1 MRIVAYDITAR
12 VSLMQIGEILVRLDA
27 DVVGLNGVQGSRELR
42 GLARAANLEVAAKG
56 AARGS
61 ISAVLVKTGVNVR
74 SAERIELATSR
85 GSTSRSAA
93 HAIVGGEGGSLSVSA
108 LDFGLRGEVRRRNLE
123 LLTGF
128 LAGIS
133 PPTIIAASCHESTSG
148 PVVRE
153 LAATWHDAFAVA
165 GVGSAETYPAS
176 EPVARHD
183 FVFVDRRL
191 RVAQCMVDG
200 AFPVSEAAK
209 HRPVVVEVSRVPAQ
223 VLGETRASATDGAGD
238 ASSTIRR

>member
-12 VSLMQIGEILVRLDA
+12 VNPLQVGEILARLEA

-42 GLARAANLEVAAKG
+42 RLARAANLDVAAKG
-56 AARGS
+56 TARGS
-61 ISAVLVKTGVNVR
+61 ISAVLVKSGVNVR
-74 SAERIELATSR
+74 SVDRVELATSR

-93 HAIVGGEGGSLSVSA
+93 HAIVGGPGGSISVSA
-108 LDFGLRGEVRRRNLE
+108 LDFGLRGDVRRRNLE
-123 LLTGF
+123 LLMGF

-133 PPTIIAASCHESTSG
+133 PPTIIAASCHESSSG

-165 GVGSAETYPAS
+165 GVGSAGTYPAS

-191 RVAQCMVDG
+191 RVEQCIVDG
-200 AFPVSEAAK
+200 APPVSEAAK
-209 HRPVVVEVSRVPAQ
+209 HRPVVVEIARD
-223 VLGETRASATDGAGD
+223 RADALDGTQTSAADD
-238 ASSTIRR
+238 ASSAPSVIRR